1 MQKCLPIGGG
11 PSPKT
16 WPRWASY
23 LPQNT
28 SMRIMPND
36 VSVLYVTLPG
46 LTVSKKLGQPQV
58 LANMVLGQT
67 SASAH

>member
-1 MQKCLPIGGG
+1 
-11 PSPKT
+11 
-16 WPRWASY
+16 
-23 LPQNT
+23 
-28 SMRIMPND
+28 MRIMPND